1 MINCKT
7 NYKLTNILFGFVT
20 LLVQNFVF
28 SQQIF
33 YQDIVRGGVTGAGF
47 STSPGYGAGQVEI
60 YIEPGST
67 VKKAFLLTQRLGH
80 VESGRVVFNGIE
92 YFFDQSNQI
101 SAPVNINPVPNS
113 TGWSAIHMIEVTDI
127 INPSQTIH
135 NLYIG
140 PSFPSDSCLANC
152 IFGPVY
158 LIVVYENSS
167 LPLTVVSVML
177 NTQPLIN
184 NEYYE
189 YMNLP
194 PIDSSYPVGFAIFS
208 DRINVTTWAA
218 DGSYV
223 IFNGNLIGLVGGVD
237 ENSTGG
243 SGVSGSFYYQNNT
256 LYGLSDDTANFIMQ
270 DVDALAD
277 VSPLIAMNA
286 TNANFQFSW
295 QTNSPTRYNI
305 YSAFFL
311 TYTTTCD
318 TFSVSL
324 LAEDTTICKGDSLQ
338 FFASGAD
345 SYEWSPTI
353 GLSCDDC
360 PNPKISPQQSTTYF
374 LTSTKYGNCKKT
386 QPIKIRVNENPLL
399 NSFNLTTDTCGEN
412 SGAISNINASGVAP
426 LTFSLNGNSSSS
438 FSNLQSGWYDVSVT
452 DVNGCKDDS
461 LVFIESVIAA
471 EANFST
477 SPEIGYVPLEVDF
490 FDLSRL
496 ADNWIWYINGDTI
509 SSQNP
514 TYIFDS
520 IGIYTISQIAYNTNF
535 WCADTAYGT
544 IKVFNPIT
552 IFIPNI
558 ITANN
563 DGINDDF
570 TIQLEGGR
578 YIWWQV
584 YNRWGNLVY
593 ENEEYIS
600 TNQST
605 YDLWDGVDFNFDQ
618 PVTDGV
624 YFYQIIVKSPVGD
637 SEVYTGSLT
646 VVR

>member
-1 MINCKT
+1 MCCF
-7 NYKLTNILFGFVT
+7 LFWFKRNT
-20 LLVQNFVF
+20 LLVVAVMICSTKYSL
-28 SQQIF
+28 SQQII
-33 YQDIVRGGVTGAGF
+33 YQDILRGGVTGAGF
-47 STSPGYGAGQVEI
+47 SSSPGYGGGQVDV

-67 VKKAFLLTQRLGH
+67 IKKAFLITQRLGH
-80 VESGRVVFNGIE
+80 VESGLAVLNGIT
-92 YFFDQSNQI
+92 YTFDESNQI
-101 SAPVNINPVPNS
+101 GSSYNLTQTGASAVH
-113 TGWSAIHMIEVTDI
+113 AIDI
-127 INPSQTIH
+127 TSDIDPLQTVYSV
-135 NLYIG
+135 YIG
-140 PSFPSDSCLANC
+140 PSILSDSCLANC

-158 LIVVYENSS
+158 LIIIYENFA
-167 LPLTVVSVML
+167 LPSTAVNIMV
-177 NTQPLIN
+177 NTQPMLN

-189 YMNLP
+189 FTDIT
-194 PIDSSYPVGFAIFS
+194 PINSTNPVGFSFLA
-208 DRINVTTWAA
+208 DRLSVAPV
-218 DGSYV
+218 DRSYV
-223 IFNGNLIGLVGGVD
+223 YFNGNLLGLVGGVID
-237 ENSTGG
+237 SNSIGG
-243 SGVSGSFYYQNNT
+243 SGVIGDFYYQNNT
-256 LYGLSDDTANFIMQ
+256 LFGLSDDTPDNAMI
-270 DVDALAD
+270 DADALAD
-277 VSPLIAMNA
+277 VSGLI
-286 TNANFQFSW
+286 TDLSTTVNFEFEW
-295 QTNSPTRYNI
+295 LVPTEFRYNI

-311 TYTTTCD
+311 VYATTCD

-345 SYEWSPTI
+345 SYEWSPSI

-438 FSNLQSGWYDVSVT
+438 FSNLQSGWYDLSVT

>member
-1 MINCKT
+1 MR
-7 NYKLTNILFGFVT
+7 KLTLFFLFIFEFTSNSQIL
-20 LLVQNFVF
+20 
-28 SQQIF
+28 
-33 YQDIVRGGVTGAGF
+33 YHQDTFHGGVTCVGF
-47 STSPGYGAGQVEI
+47 SSGLGYGEGYVNV

-67 VKKAFLLTQRLGH
+67 IKRAYLISYHAGNDSVQPISINDQVFQFDSLDVVTSVMHDNSAFSPIRILVKDITSFVASNLMLSYLLK
-80 VESGRVVFNGIE
+80 VPDYNSGFPGNWGTWCPI
-92 YFFDQSNQI
+92 
-101 SAPVNINPVPNS
+101 
-113 TGWSAIHMIEVTDI
+113 
-127 INPSQTIH
+127 
-135 NLYIG
+135 LYIE
-140 PSFPSDSCLANC
+140 
-152 IFGPVY
+152 
-158 LIVVYENSS
+158 YENSS
-167 LPLTVVSVML
+167 LPLINTALWL
-177 NTQPLIN
+177 NDKNLDGLEFYEMSNLNPIN
-184 NEYYE
+184 NTFQASLSI
-189 YMNLP
+189 YMDRACSGQDDASRVWLNGDQFGLTG
-194 PIDSSYPVGFAIFS
+194 DSLGMVWGLDASS
-208 DRINVTTWAA
+208 IN
-218 DGSYV
+218 GC
-223 IFNGNLIGLVGGVD
+223 NGAKGH
-237 ENSTGG
+237 
-243 SGVSGSFYYQNNT
+243 FYYQNNA
-256 LYGLSDDTANFIMQ
+256 LFGLDDDSPDDMMNQF
-270 DVDALAD
+270 DALAD
-277 VSPLIAMNA
+277 ISAYIVNGATSYNLTLRHNQFPGGIGNKNVNLIFVNA
-286 TNANFQFSW
+286 
-295 QTNSPTRYNI
+295 
-305 YSAFFL
+305 
-311 TYTTTCD
+311 YTTTCD

-345 SYEWSPTI
+345 SYEWSPSI

-399 NSFNLTTDTCGEN
+399 NSFTLTTDTCGEN

-426 LTFSLNGNSSSS
+426 LTFGLNGNSTSS
-438 FSNLQSGWYDVSVT
+438 FSNLQSGWYNVSVT
-452 DVNGCKDDS
+452 DANGCKDDS

-471 EANFST
+471 EANFSAT
-477 SPEIGYVPLEVDF
+477 PEIGYVPLDVDL
-490 FDLSRL
+490 FDQSRFANNL
-496 ADNWIWYINGDTI
+496 IWYINGDTI
-509 SSQNP
+509 NSQNP

-646 VVR
+646 VVGQ